1 MGGSHDDYDA
11 RRRIKWQD
19 VGVYHHFDR
28 SHAFQ
33 RSKSTRENSKF
44 VCVVRTV
51 RDTKIMVEKT
61 LTLVANKLEDKPQG
75 LLVKVIKDRVMT

>member
-1 MGGSHDDYDA
+1 MMTMMLAGESNGKTLECIIILTDHM
-11 RRRIKWQD
+11 
-19 VGVYHHFDR
+19 HFNGQNQ
-28 SHAFQ
+28 HAKIQ
-33 RSKSTRENSKF
+33 SF

-51 RDTKIMVEKT
+51 RDTKIMVEKI